1 MSKTSYNE
9 KDRPIKPQ
17 KKGGLQFQMDE
28 ADDMGDMAINKALD
42 IPKRDKSNDI
52 WRSNIL
58 EPDSAEELEKTLLLR
73 KPKLNT
79 NLEYIF
85 GYRTRDT
92 RNNLR
97 YINEKEIVYHCGFY
111 GIIHNIEKNTQKIF
125 IEHTDDIIC
134 LAMNEQKT
142 LIATGQGNTKAN
154 SLGKNSMIC
163 VWDTDANLV
172 TKFEGNFGKGI
183 NSLDFSPDSSKLL
196 ATSMKEDHDIY
207 LFDIK
212 DHKMI
217 GNSIGG
223 SFKILDCC
231 FKNNKEF
238 ATVGIKHFKYWMI
251 KNDNIYP
258 KEGFFGQCDNKLG
271 LVVCNNG
278 NFITGSA
285 NGELT
290 IWREEVIL
298 SNKKCH
304 LKNVDS
310 LYSQDE

>member
-1 MSKTSYNE
+1 MSKTNE
-9 KDRPIKPQ
+9 VPIKKNIKPVFT
-17 KKGGLQFQMDE
+17 LEE
-28 ADDMGDMAINKALD
+28 ADDMGDQAIN
-42 IPKRDKSNDI
+42 RDKSSDL
-52 WRSNIL
+52 WRNNIIP
-58 EPDSAEELEKTLLLR
+58 PDSAEELEEALLLK
-73 KPKLNT
+73 KPQLNAK
-79 NLEYIF
+79 LEYIF

-97 YINEKEIVYHCGFY
+97 YVNEKEIVYHCGFY
-111 GIIHNIEKNTQKIF
+111 GIIHNIETNTQKIF
-125 IEHTDDIIC
+125 SEHNDDISC
-134 LAMNEQKT
+134 LAINEQKT
-142 LIATGQGNTKAN
+142 LIATGQLNNRNEK
-154 SLGKNSMIC
+154 SSFIC
-163 VWDTDANLV
+163 IWDTDANLI

-183 NSLDFSPDSSKLL
+183 NSLDFSPDSNKIL
-196 ATSMKEDHDIY
+196 ATSMKEDHDIF
-207 LFDIK
+207 LFDMK
-212 DHKMI
+212 EYKMI
-217 GNSIGG
+217 GSSKGG

-251 KNDNIYP
+251 KNGNIYP

-278 NFITGSA
+278 NFVSGSA

-304 LKNVDS
+304 MKNVDS